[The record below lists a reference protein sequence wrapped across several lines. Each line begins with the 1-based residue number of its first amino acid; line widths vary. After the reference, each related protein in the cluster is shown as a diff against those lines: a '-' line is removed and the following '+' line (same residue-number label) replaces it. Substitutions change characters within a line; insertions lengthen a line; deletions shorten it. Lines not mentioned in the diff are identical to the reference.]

1 MSPLWRTLLGV
12 ALGTLFSSSLAAQ
25 ARWEGHADE
34 CGLNTGHYLLK
45 GATLYLKQAVESR
58 FPDQRDGRLAEARRV
73 LVEALT
79 EAGQEDNGAA
89 WYYLGRYYVLKT
101 DPAGADSAFRQA
113 QELAPACADDIA
125 TYRQQ
130 VAAIPLNEALRTW
143 GEGKVDSAS
152 YFFALAASLAPE
164 DAEVPLYTGIMYSA
178 QNELD
183 SAAKYIAIGQE
194 AAESD
199 TAHADRLKQAL
210 RELARGYETK
220 AYENQAILTA
230 PQTRQS
236 RDSAIDVIATD
247 STRLAAMVGRVA
259 EIREAGRR
267 LDDASRQA
275 FEQESTAVA
284 TKIEGMRTA
293 RDSLA
298 VRAASD
304 SSAVATS
311 LRPAIESY
319 QTYLAAYPD
328 DVAASLRLA
337 RMFSLTGRGEELNAL
352 VERVVGLETTDR
364 LALVQGGQS
373 LYAEGQLVAAAR
385 LLEKALTLNPF
396 DRNALIVLGNTY
408 YALEDGERLRAT
420 AERLMGVDPL
430 NARSVRVM
438 ALVFA
443 LEGDRD
449 STIYYIGLA
458 DGGIQWNVTVNQFIA
473 RDEVTSLA
481 GSIRNLTREPLPP
494 TTIVFEFLD
503 AEGTVLF
510 SESVEVPA
518 LDARGREQLSVRRQ
532 EGGAVA
538 WRYHRQQ

>member
-1 MSPLWRTLLGV
+1 MSPLRRTLLGV
-12 ALGTLFSSSLAAQ
+12 ALSTLLSSPLTAQ
-25 ARWEGHADE
+25 GRWDGPADGCE
-34 CGLNTGHYLLK
+34 LNAGHYLLS
-45 GATLYLKQAVESR
+45 GATLYLKQATESN
-58 FPDQRDGRLAEARRV
+58 FPDQREGRLAEAHRV
-73 LVEALT
+73 LIEALT
-79 EAGQEDNGAA
+79 EAGQENNAAA
-89 WYYLGRYYVLKT
+89 WYYLGRYYVMKA

-113 QELAPACADDIA
+113 QELAPDCTDDIS
-125 TYRQQ
+125 TYRSR
-130 VAAIPLNEALRTW
+130 VAVMPLNDALRTW
-143 GEGKVDSAS
+143 GEGKVDSAG
-152 YFFALAASLAPE
+152 YFFALAARLAPE
-164 DAEVPLYTGIMYSA
+164 DAEVPLYTAIMYSS

-183 SAAKYIAIGQE
+183 SAAKYVAIGQE

-236 RDSAIDVIATD
+236 RDSVSELIDTD

-284 TKIEGMRTA
+284 TKIDRMRA
-293 RDSLA
+293 AHDSLA
-298 VRAASD
+298 ERATTD
-304 SSAVATS
+304 STAVATS
-311 LRPAIESY
+311 LDPAIESY
-319 QTYLAAYPD
+319 ETYLAAYPD
-328 DVAASLRLA
+328 DVTASLSLA
-337 RMFSLTGRGEELNAL
+337 RMFSITGRGDELNAL
-352 VERVVGLETTDR
+352 VELVVELETDDR
-364 LALVQGGQS
+364 LALVTGGQS
-373 LYAEGQLVAAAR
+373 LYAEGQHLAAAR

-396 DRNALIVLGNTY
+396 DRNALMILGNTY
-408 YALEDGERLRAT
+408 YALEDADHLRAT

-443 LEGDRD
+443 LEGNRD
-449 STIYYIGLA
+449 STIHYLGLA
-458 DGGIQWNVTVNQFIA
+458 DGGIQWNVTVNQFMA
-473 RDEVTSLA
+473 RDEITSLA

-503 AEGTVLF
+503 AEGVVLF
-510 SESVEVPA
+510 SAQVEVPA
-518 LDARGREQLSVRRQ
+518 LDARGRESISVRRQ

>member
-1 MSPLWRTLLGV
+1 MSPLRRTLLGV
-12 ALGTLFSSSLAAQ
+12 ALGTFLSSSLSAQ
-25 ARWEGHADE
+25 SRWEGHADE
-34 CGLNTGHYLLK
+34 CGLDTGHYLLK

-79 EAGQEDNGAA
+79 AAGQEDNAAA

-113 QELAPACADDIA
+113 QVLAPACTDDIA
-125 TYRQQ
+125 TYRQT
-130 VAAIPLNEALRTW
+130 VAAIPLNDALRTW
-143 GEGKVDSAS
+143 GEGNVDSAS

-164 DAEVPLYTGIMYSA
+164 DAEVPLYTAIMYSA

-183 SAAKYIAIGQE
+183 SAAKYVAIGQE

-236 RDSAIDVIATD
+236 RDSVSDLIATD

-259 EIREAGRR
+259 DILEAGRR

-284 TKIEGMRTA
+284 TKIEGMRAA
-293 RDSLA
+293 RDSLTE
-298 VRAASD
+298 RAATD
-304 SSAVATS
+304 STAVATS
-311 LRPAIESY
+311 LGPAIESY

-328 DVAASLRLA
+328 DVAASLSLA

-352 VERVVGLETTDR
+352 VERVVDLETTDR
-364 LALVQGGQS
+364 LALVTGGQS
-373 LYAEGQLVAAAR
+373 LYAEGQHLAAAR

-396 DRNALIVLGNTY
+396 DRNALIILGNTY
-408 YALEDGERLRAT
+408 YALKDGERLRAA
-420 AERLMGVDPL
+420 AERLMGIDPL

-449 STIYYIGLA
+449 STIHYLGLA
-458 DGGIQWNVTVNQFIA
+458 DGGIQWNVTVNQFMA

-481 GSIRNLTREPLPP
+481 GSIRNLTREQLPP

-510 SESVEVPA
+510 SEPVEVPE
-518 LDARGREQLSVRRQ
+518 LDPRGRERLSVRRRQ
-532 EGGAVA
+532 GGAVA
-538 WRYHRQQ
+538 WRYHQQQ